1 MGKLLH
7 SRRVI
12 VPVMILCAAALVLMG
27 ARFAAYPAFISGP
40 DLVHI
45 VVTRMLWSPTSHTT
59 SPTVIFDH
67 QFGSVASE
75 VYAQLVSG
83 ERIPPGAISSC
94 PAGALTYYHYDLTF
108 WRAGIQT
115 SVATSDAQ
123 GCRFIILTYLGG
135 KDVFSWYATN
145 SVSFWVRLHQ
155 LVNAPEPI

>member
-1 MGKLLH
+1 MTMRTLIHK
-7 SRRVI
+7 RRVI
-12 VPVMILCAAALVLMG
+12 VPVLILCAAALVLMG
-27 ARFAAYPAFISGP
+27 TRFAAYPAFISGP
-40 DLVHI
+40 DHVHI
-45 VVTRMLWSPTSHTT
+45 VVTRIQWSPT

-67 QFGSVASE
+67 QFGSVASQ

-83 ERIPPGAISSC
+83 ERIPPDVPTSC

-135 KDVFSWYATN
+135 KDVF
-145 SVSFWVRLHQ
+145 F
-155 LVNAPEPI
+155 LVCNE